1 MAAGTAHDAWT
12 IRCTPIVAFGS
23 GFLAA
28 TFSLPPLIVPLSA
41 AGFLL
46 GGLYLSPDLDTPSRP
61 FYRWKT
67 LRWYWLPYQKLLPH
81 RSKWSHTPI
90 VGTAGRLLYLFGPI
104 LLALSIAGVPLA
116 DAVVP
121 WVEVGAM
128 VAGVV
133 LSEVLHLFMDGLL

>member
-1 MAAGTAHDAWT
+1 MAAGTSHDQWT
-12 IRCTPIVAFGS
+12 INFTPVVALGS
-23 GFLAA
+23 GFLCGA
-28 TFSLPPLIVPLSA
+28 FSLSPAIIPLSA

-61 FYRWKT
+61 FYRWKM

-81 RSKWSHTPI
+81 RSKWSHTPF

-104 LLALSIAGVPLA
+104 LLACSWAGVPL
-116 DAVVP
+116 VVP
-121 WVEVGAM
+121 VVVWQEVVA
-128 VAGVV
+128 VIAGVV